1 MRVLVTGGAGY
12 IGSHTVV
19 VLLAAG
25 FSVVVYDNFSN
36 SHPEAVRR
44 VEAIAGRAVTLVEGD
59 VRDRAHLITT
69 LTAWP
74 CDAVIH
80 FAGKKAVGE
89 SVAKPL
95 LYYDHNV
102 VGTLRLLEAMR
113 ATGVRRLVFSSSAT
127 VYGEPQRLPLTE
139 DHPLSA
145 TNPYGRTKLIIEEM
159 LRDLFCAE
167 PTWQVALLR
176 YFNPVGAHPSGL
188 IGEDPH
194 DIPNNLMPFITQV
207 AVGRHPYLRVFGND
221 YPTPD
226 GTGVRD
232 YLHVMDLAE
241 GHRAALCWLLAPE
254 RGGVCEAFNL
264 GTGHGVSVLEMVRAF
279 EAASGRSIPYRVVA
293 RRPGDV
299 ATCWADPSKA
309 ARVLGWRATRSLAEM
324 CADAWRWQQQNP
336 QGYRGAGG

>member
-12 IGSHTVV
+12 IGSHTVAA
-19 VLLAAG
+19 LLQAG
-25 FSVVVYDNFSN
+25 FEVVVYDNFSN

-44 VEAIAGRAVTLVEGD
+44 IETITGKKVTLIAGD
-59 VRDRAHLITT
+59 VRNRELLTQT
-69 LTAWP
+69 LTQWP
-74 CDAVIH
+74 CAAVIH

-89 SVAKPL
+89 SVAQPL

-113 ATGVRRLVFSSSAT
+113 ATKVHCLVFSSSAT
-127 VYGEPQRLPLTE
+127 VYGEPQKLPLTE

-159 LRDLFCAE
+159 LRDLFRAE
-167 PTWQVALLR
+167 PTWQIALLR

-194 DIPNNLMPFITQV
+194 DIPNNLMPYITQV
-207 AVGRHPYLRVFGND
+207 AVGKLPFLRIFGND

-241 GHRAALCWLLAPE
+241 GHLAALRWLLAE
-254 RGGVCEAFNL
+254 GRGPQCQAFNL
-264 GTGHGVSVLEMVRAF
+264 GTGRGVSVLEMVQAF
-279 EAASGRSIPYRVVA
+279 QAASGRSIPYQIVE

-299 ATCWADPSKA
+299 AACWADPSKA
-309 ARVLGWRATRSLAEM
+309 ERELGWRAHRTLAQM
-324 CADAWRWQQQNP
+324 CADAWHWQVKNP
-336 QGYRGAGG
+336 DGYRGVE